1 MHIVKEIAYGIQF
14 MHTRNPCIVHQDIKP
29 LNVLVCSL
37 LHMTSSLLIL
47 NFQASTNLQCI
58 KICDMGLSKFKD
70 SSQATVTTRTPHPTG
85 TYPYMAP
92 EMFGANR
99 RGTPVDI
106 YSFGCLMIE
115 VFGQKKVWGDLPGI
129 NIMHKVCGSYNEP
142 PQSPSV
148 AHLPLH
154 CQNICRSCC
163 CTIGQKRPT
172 IQDVIGTLETLQ

>member
-1 MHIVKEIAYGIQF
+1 
-14 MHTRNPCIVHQDIKP
+14 
-29 LNVLVCSL
+29 
-37 LHMTSSLLIL
+37 MTLSLLIL

-58 KICDMGLSKFKD
+58 KVCDMGLSKFKD
-70 SSQATVTTRTPHPTG
+70 SSQATVTTRTLHPTG

-92 EMFGANR
+92 EIFGANR

-106 YSFGCLMIE
+106 YSYGCLMIR

-142 PQSPSV
+142 SQSSSV

-154 CQNICRSCC
+154 CQNICRLCC
-163 CTIGQKRPT
+163 WQKQPT
-172 IQDVIGTLETLQ
+172 IQDVIGMLETLQ